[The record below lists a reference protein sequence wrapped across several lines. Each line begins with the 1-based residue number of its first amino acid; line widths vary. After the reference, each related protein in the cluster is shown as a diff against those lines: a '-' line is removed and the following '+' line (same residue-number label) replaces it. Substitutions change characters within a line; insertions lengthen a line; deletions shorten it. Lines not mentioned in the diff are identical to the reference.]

1 MDSARNFAR
10 IRSGLKLIALTL
22 TRIELMTDTRH
33 VFCRKYQQQLEGLA
47 TAPFP
52 GAEGEAIFQQ
62 VSKQAWQEWLAHQV
76 KLINEKH
83 LRLMDPATQI
93 YLQQQ
98 RELFFNNGELDVISG
113 YVPPDA
119 KK

>member
-1 MDSARNFAR
+1 M
-10 IRSGLKLIALTL
+10 
-22 TRIELMTDTRH
+22 H
-33 VFCRKYQQQLEGLA
+33 QVFCRKYQQSLEGLA
-47 TAPFP
+47 VPPFP

-83 LRLMDPATQI
+83 LRLMDASTQV

-98 RELFFNNGELDVISG
+98 RELFFDNGELDVISG
-113 YVPPDA
+113 YVPPEKAD
-119 KK
+119 